1 MRHIDEKEL
10 ILYHY
15 REPVDRAAIEAHL
28 ASCASCRAEKASLEL
43 ALAAVDRSP
52 VPDRTDTYGKE
63 VWQRLQPRLAAAA
76 PIPRQRFNWPW
87 ALSWQRWA
95 LGGAVAALVVLAFVA
110 GRFWPR
116 PEKPMEAA
124 ISAQARDRILLA
136 AVADHVERSEILL
149 LALANSEET
158 SGHGKVDI
166 SWEQAQAQE
175 LVAGNRIYQ
184 ETAERVGEPGLSSV
198 LDDLGRVLLTVAHSP
213 SSISP
218 ADLEELRRRIESQ
231 GMLFK
236 MQVVD
241 SQLQARVRAANRRQN
256 QNSL

>member
-1 MRHIDEKEL
+1 MKHIDENDL

-15 REPVDRAAIEAHL
+15 QEPVDRAAIESHL
-28 ASCASCRAEKASLEL
+28 AVCASCRAEKANLEL
-43 ALAAVDRSP
+43 VLAAVDQSP
-52 VPDRTDTYGKE
+52 VPDRADTYGE
-63 VWQRLQPRLAAAA
+63 QVWQRLRPQLAAKSS
-76 PIPRQRFNWPW
+76 PRQRFNWDW
-87 ALSWQRWA
+87 AFPWQRWA
-95 LGGAVAALVVLAFVA
+95 LGGAVAALVMLAFVA

-116 PEKPMEAA
+116 PEKPVEIA

-136 AVADHVERSEILL
+136 AVADHVERSQILL

-158 SGHGKVDI
+158 GGHGQVDI
-166 SWEQAQAQE
+166 SWEQEQAQE
-175 LVAGNRIYQ
+175 LVPGNRIYQ
-184 ETAERVGEPGLSSV
+184 ETAERMGEPGLSSV

-213 SSISP
+213 SSVSP
-218 ADLEELRRRIESQ
+218 QELEELRQRIESQ

-241 SQLQARVRAANRRQN
+241 SQLQARVKAANRRQS

>member
-1 MRHIDEKEL
+1 MKHIDENDL

-15 REPVDRAAIEAHL
+15 QEPVDRAAIESHL
-28 ASCASCRAEKASLEL
+28 AVCASCRAEKANLEL
-43 ALAAVDRSP
+43 VLAAVDQSP
-52 VPDRTDTYGKE
+52 VPDRADTYGE
-63 VWQRLQPRLAAAA
+63 QVWQRLQPHLAAKPA
-76 PIPRQRFNWPW
+76 PGQRFSWDW
-87 ALSWQRWA
+87 AFPWQRWA
-95 LGGAVAALVVLAFVA
+95 LGGSVAALVVLAFVA

-116 PEKPMEAA
+116 PEKPVVTA

-136 AVADHVERSEILL
+136 AVADHVERSQILL

-158 SGHGKVDI
+158 GGRGQVDI
-166 SWEQAQAQE
+166 SWEQEQAQE

-184 ETAERVGEPGLSSV
+184 ETAERMGEPGLANV

-213 SSISP
+213 SSVSP
-218 ADLEELRRRIESQ
+218 VELEELRQRIESQ

-241 SQLQARVRAANRRQN
+241 SQLQARVKAANRRQS

>member
-1 MRHIDEKEL
+1 MKHIDENDL
-10 ILYHY
+10 TLYQY
-15 REPVDRAAIEAHL
+15 QEPVDRAAIEAHL
-28 ASCASCRAEKASLEL
+28 AECASCRAEKANLEFV
-43 ALAAVDRSP
+43 LAAVDGSP
-52 VPDRTDTYGKE
+52 VPERDDTYGE
-63 VWQRLQPRLAAAA
+63 QVWHRLQPHLAAKPA
-76 PIPRQRFNWPW
+76 PRQRFSWDW
-87 ALSWQRWA
+87 AFPWQRWA
-95 LGGAVAALVVLAFVA
+95 LGGAVAALVALAFVA

-116 PEKPMEAA
+116 HEKPVETA

-136 AVADHVERSEILL
+136 AVADHVERSQILL

-158 SGHGKVDI
+158 GGDRKVDI
-166 SWEQAQAQE
+166 SWEQEQAQQ

-184 ETAERVGEPGLSSV
+184 ETAERLGEPGLSSV

-213 SSISP
+213 SSVSP
-218 ADLEELRRRIESQ
+218 EELDELRRRIESQ

-241 SQLQARVRAANRRQN
+241 SQLQARVKAANRRQS

>member
-1 MRHIDEKEL
+1 MKHIDENEL

-15 REPVDRAAIEAHL
+15 QEPVDRAAIEAHL
-28 ASCASCRAEKASLEL
+28 ATCASCRAEKASLEL
-43 ALAAVDRSP
+43 VLAAVDRSP
-52 VPDRTDTYGKE
+52 VPDRVETYGEE
-63 VWQRLQPRLAAAA
+63 VWQRLRPHLADRPA
-76 PIPRQRFNWPW
+76 PRQRFDWAWP
-87 ALSWQRWA
+87 LSWQRWA

-116 PEKPMEAA
+116 PEKPMETA

-136 AVADHVERSEILL
+136 AVADHVERSQILL

-158 SGHGKVDI
+158 ASHGKVNI
-166 SWEQAQAQE
+166 SWEQEQAQE

-184 ETAERVGEPGLSSV
+184 ETAERMGEPGLANV

-213 SSISP
+213 SSVSP
-218 ADLEELRRRIESQ
+218 ADLEELRQRIESQ

-241 SQLQARVRAANRRQN
+241 SQLQARVKAANRKQSQN
-256 QNSL
+256 TL

>member
-1 MRHIDEKEL
+1 MKHIDENEL

-15 REPVDRAAIEAHL
+15 GEPVDRTAVEAHL
-28 ASCASCRAEKASLEL
+28 AACASCRTELASLEL
-43 ALAAVDRSP
+43 VLAVVDRSP
-52 VPDRTDTYGKE
+52 IPDRDETHGEE
-63 VWQRLQPRLAAAA
+63 VWLRLQPQLASKSGL
-76 PIPRQRFNWPW
+76 RQRFNWTWPLWWRGW
-87 ALSWQRWA
+87 AV
-95 LGGAVAALVVLAFVA
+95 GGAIAALVVAAFLA

-116 PEKPMEAA
+116 PEKPMETA

-149 LALANSEET
+149 LALANSEQT
-158 SGHGKVDI
+158 GGGGKVDI
-166 SWEQAQAQE
+166 SWEQEQAQE

-184 ETAERVGEPGLSSV
+184 ETAERMGEPGLSSV

-213 SSISP
+213 SNVSP
-218 ADLEELRRRIESQ
+218 GELEDLRQRIESQ

-241 SQLQARVRAANRRQN
+241 SQLQARVKAANRRQS

>member
-1 MRHIDEKEL
+1 MKHIDENEL

-15 REPVDRAAIEAHL
+15 GEPVDRAAIEAHL
-28 ASCASCRAEKASLEL
+28 ASCPSCRAEKRSLEL
-43 ALAAVDRSP
+43 VLAAVDRSP
-52 VPDRTDTYGKE
+52 VPHRADTYGEE
-63 VWQRLQPRLAAAA
+63 VWRRLRPRLAAAV
-76 PIPRQRFNWPW
+76 PRQRFDWVWP
-87 ALSWQRWA
+87 LTWQRWA
-95 LGGAVAALVVLAFVA
+95 VGAAVAASIVLAFVA

-116 PEKPMEAA
+116 PEKPLETA

-158 SGHGKVDI
+158 GDRGKVDI
-166 SWEQAQAQE
+166 SWEQEQAQQ

-184 ETAERVGEPGLSSV
+184 ETAQRLGEPGLSSV

-213 SSISP
+213 SSVSP
-218 ADLEELRRRIESQ
+218 AELDELRHRIESQ

-241 SQLQARVRAANRRQN
+241 TELQARVKAANRRQN
-256 QNSL
+256 SL